1 MPSAQPPAFASEQA
15 LLTSLGSRLRL
26 ARLRRKLSVETMAAR
41 AGISRMTLFRAE
53 KGESA
58 VALGTYLRILEVLH
72 LQNDL
77 ALLAQDDV
85 LGRRLQ
91 DLQLPARRTV
101 RSKPAQ
107 TAGLAAKPLGAS
119 P

>member
-1 MPSAQPPAFASEQA
+1 MPSAPPPAFASEQT
-15 LLTSLGSRLRL
+15 LLTDLGSRLRL
-26 ARLRRKLSVETMAAR
+26 ARLRRKLSVEAVAAR

-72 LQNDL
+72 LQNDV

-91 DLQLPARRTV
+91 DQQLPARRAPN
-101 RSKPAQ
+101 RAPRKKPA
-107 TAGLAAKPLGAS
+107 AAPGAA
-119 P
+119 